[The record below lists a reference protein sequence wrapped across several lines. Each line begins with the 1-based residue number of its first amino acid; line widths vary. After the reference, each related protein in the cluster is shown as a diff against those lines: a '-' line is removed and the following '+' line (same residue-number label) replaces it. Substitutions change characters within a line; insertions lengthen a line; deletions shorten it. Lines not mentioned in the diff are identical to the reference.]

1 MERPFIIQHPTF
13 QDERG
18 NFCSIQTNMIKD
30 VRLDKNWVQVNTS
43 ISHEPYTIRG
53 MHFQINGFE
62 QTKYLKVV
70 WGKIINFII
79 CVDNKLPDFGEKYFF
94 EVDKNQ
100 AVLVPKGYA
109 NALITLE
116 PNTII
121 QYLVDN
127 TYSPENERSL
137 YYGSVPEFKSMVDGF
152 TNAPVISEKDL
163 NGILWED
170 WSNQ

>member
-1 MERPFIIQHPTF
+1 MEKPFIIQHPTF

-152 TNAPVISEKDL
+152 TNTPVISEKDL

>member
-1 MERPFIIQHPTF
+1 M
-13 QDERG
+13 
-18 NFCSIQTNMIKD
+18 
-30 VRLDKNWVQVNTS
+30 
-43 ISHEPYTIRG
+43 
-53 MHFQINGFE
+53 
-62 QTKYLKVV
+62 
-70 WGKIINFII
+70 FII

-152 TNAPVISEKDL
+152 TNTPVISEKDL

>member
-1 MERPFIIQHPTF
+1 MEKPFIIQHPTF

-137 YYGSVPEFKSMVDGF
+137 YYGSVPEFKYMVDGF
-152 TNAPVISEKDL
+152 TNTHVISEKDL

>member
-137 YYGSVPEFKSMVDGF
+137 YYGSVPEFKSMVNGF

>member
-1 MERPFIIQHPTF
+1 MEKPFIIQHPTF

-137 YYGSVPEFKSMVDGF
+137 YYGSVPEFKSMVNGF

>member
-1 MERPFIIQHPTF
+1 MEKPFIIQHPTF

-79 CVDNKLPDFGEKYFF
+79 SLLP
-94 EVDKNQ
+94 
-100 AVLVPKGYA
+100 P
-109 NALITLE
+109 
-116 PNTII
+116 
-121 QYLVDN
+121 
-127 TYSPENERSL
+127 
-137 YYGSVPEFKSMVDGF
+137 
-152 TNAPVISEKDL
+152 
-163 NGILWED
+163 
-170 WSNQ
+170 

>member
-1 MERPFIIQHPTF
+1 MEKPFIIQHPTF

-137 YYGSVPEFKSMVDGF
+137 YYGKCS
-152 TNAPVISEKDL
+152 
-163 NGILWED
+163 
-170 WSNQ
+170 